1 VLDELQ
7 RTAAPGSVLVLD
19 SGNALFANAGVATD
33 ADKKRAAFVFQVME
47 DLGTRVMAVGQR
59 DLSAGTEFLLG
70 LAKGKKLKLLSAN
83 LEKDGKLL
91 FEPAAIVETGGVK
104 VAFVGLTMPGPVV
117 NGEPAVKATGT
128 LDAVRKVLPTLGPRD
143 LTVVVAAVSYA
154 DAMQLSTDLA
164 KEVDFVI
171 QSGEFR
177 GTVPPQRLND
187 GAAVLLASGQKGQS
201 MARLELTLGKSKDAF
216 IDLSAVER
224 DRQQAGFVDEQL
236 KALDERLKL
245 SKDKA
250 ASDQIKSTIGELK
263 KRKGDLEASLK
274 KKVSPD
280 ARKFNFAWTV
290 LDSKIADEP
299 KLKARVLEIDPAYS
313 GSH

>member
-1 VLDELQ
+1 MLDELQ